1 MFDQSKSIRDL
12 YYLFTFNIS
21 GLIKSNEIECI
32 CLIIRLDKNN
42 WVKEKEIFHLAAL
55 FF

>member
-1 MFDQSKSIRDL
+1 MSDLNRLTKDL

-21 GLIKSNEIECI
+21 GLIKSNGIECI
-32 CLIIRLDKNN
+32 CLIKRLDINN
-42 WVKEKEIFHLAAL
+42 WVREKEIFHLAPL